1 MKTMILLLVCGF
13 TALGYSSS
21 RTVSAITAD
30 GEVTSTEFSDYSEHV
45 EITPLPDAPEI
56 IWHYSV
62 ASGLTQKVC
71 PIGLNSGYVFTG
83 GWYGGGLMF
92 TAIGG
97 DGTVLWETDEPT
109 VGTNEYWTSLGTG
122 TAVSKTTDIF
132 YAIQLWSVYN
142 DNGTP
147 GDPSDDYLV
156 SEGNTSVTLNN
167 SSSSSPVW
175 TYIGGPGSFI
185 AGSVDNPGKYAC
197 SDDGSILATGGAIDG
212 HLAIQFFNS
221 SSATPFATY
230 EDPALTYYPRQLRVT
245 ADGSKCIFRVGA
257 TLYRVD
263 TATGT
268 LETSYSLGAS
278 NDCFA
283 ISPDGSVVA
292 YGFTAARI
300 ATWDGSDYNLVA
312 GKAISGYYGGAATIA
327 SDNATVYFG
336 FYRSDYKS
344 NKILKFDVSSSVPVW
359 TYDYP
364 AGSGSNQDV
373 VEWMDCS
380 DDGRWIVVG
389 SWGCDNGGDEIQ
401 VFDDLNP
408 NSPVFSIDT
417 PGSIFH
423 VDISSDGRYIT
434 GSGKHVHANTMGSGT
449 DTYFAEIDILGI
461 EGAESPNSL
470 SLMPISPNPV
480 ISNLNIDFSLPSAGP
495 VRIGIYD
502 LSGRLVQNLAET
514 HRTAG
519 SHSMSFS
526 TDLSTGVYLCQ
537 LSSSEGSAAQKLV
550 VAR

>member
-1 MKTMILLLVCGF
+1 MKTMILLFFCGF
-13 TALGYSSS
+13 TALGFSAS

-30 GEVTSTEFSDYSEHV
+30 GEMTSTEFSDYSELM
-45 EITPLPDAPEI
+45 EITPIPDAPEV

-62 ASGLTQKVC
+62 TSGITQKVC
-71 PIGLNSGYVFTG
+71 PIGYNSDYVFNG

-92 TAIGG
+92 TGIGG
-97 DGTVLWETDEPT
+97 DGTVLWQTDEPT
-109 VGTNEYWTSLGTG
+109 VGTNEYWIWLGTG
-122 TAVSKTTDIF
+122 TAAAKTSDLF
-132 YAIQLWSVYN
+132 YAIQLWTVYN

-147 GDPSDDYLV
+147 GDTSDDYMV
-156 SEGNTSVTLNN
+156 SEGNTTVKLYN
-167 SSSSSPVW
+167 SSSATPVW
-175 TYIGGPGSFI
+175 TYTGGPGSFI
-185 AGSVDNPGKYAC
+185 TGSVESPGKYAC
-197 SDDGSILATGGAIDG
+197 SDDGSILASGGAIDG

-221 SSATPFATY
+221 SSATPFSTY
-230 EDPALTYYPRQLRVT
+230 EDISLTYYPRQLRIT

-268 LETSYSLGAS
+268 LETSYSLDAS

-300 ATWDGSDYNLVA
+300 ATWDGSEYNLVA
-312 GKAISGYYGGAATIA
+312 GKAISGYYGRAATIA

-336 FYRSDYKS
+336 FCRGDYKT

-364 AGSGSNQDV
+364 VGSGSNQDALQ
-373 VEWMDCS
+373 WMDCS
-380 DDGRWIVVG
+380 DDGRWIVAG
-389 SWGCDNGGDEIQ
+389 SWGCNNGGDEIQ
-401 VFDDLNP
+401 VFDDLYP
-408 NSPVFSIDT
+408 TEPVFSIDT
-417 PGSIFH
+417 PGSMFH
-423 VDISSDGRYIT
+423 VDMSSDGRYIT

-461 EGAESPNSL
+461 EGTESPYTLN
-470 SLMPISPNPV
+470 LMPVNPNPV
-480 ISNLNIDFSLPSAGP
+480 ASSLNLGFSLPSAGP

-514 HRTAG
+514 HMISGA
-519 SHSMSFS
+519 HSMSFV
-526 TDLSTGVYLCQ
+526 TELSTGVYLCQ
-537 LSSSEGSAAQKLV
+537 LSSDEGSVTQKFV